1 MYYNFITR
9 VLQAQGQNCT
19 KVNDEIWKI
28 EEGGRK
34 MICIQDD
41 MCYNKGEEIAPSDS
55 GLQYLMELTTEEKR
69 ELIRMWKE
77 RNNVSEQKK
86 IR

>member
-1 MYYNFITR
+1 
-9 VLQAQGQNCT
+9 
-19 KVNDEIWKI
+19 
-28 EEGGRK
+28 

-41 MCYNKGEEIAPSDS
+41 MCYNNGEEIAPADI

-77 RNNVSEQKK
+77 RNNVSKQGKV
-86 IR
+86 R